1 MLAVLLAPLYLA
13 VNGYLLWRLL
23 GWLGAMGVQSR
34 PLHIVVSL
42 GFGVACTS
50 VLTGFLTGWRP
61 LRILGNVWLG
71 VLLYTILFLLLAE
84 GLRLILP
91 KRFRTRK
98 NRVRT
103 GAAVMLAVCI
113 VSGYGFF
120 HGRDVQ
126 VTRWQAAVDK
136 PCAAGDALNVVLV
149 SDLHLGAN
157 LGSRQLEQIAALI
170 NEQQPDL
177 VCLAGDIFDNDY
189 DALDDPDAIR
199 AAFAS
204 LQSKYG
210 VYACWGNH
218 DVQEKLLGGFSFRG
232 SPLNDPRMAQL
243 LANAGVT
250 LLSDEALEVDGA
262 FYLVGRKDAKRPADG
277 AARLPAAAL
286 TAGLD
291 ADKPILFLD
300 HQPRALAEAAAAGAD
315 VVLSGHTHGGQL
327 FPANL
332 FINFMWPNA
341 WSCRSVDGVTSV
353 VTAGA
358 GMWGPAMRVGAD
370 AEIVQL
376 TLQFTPS
383 GE

>member
-13 VNGYLLWRLL
+13 VNVYLLWRFL
-23 GWLGAMGVQSR
+23 GWLGAVGLQSR
-34 PLHIVVSL
+34 PWRAAMAL
-42 GFGVACTS
+42 GFLFVSTS

-61 LRILGNVWLG
+61 LRALGNIWLG
-71 VLLYTILFLLLAE
+71 VLLYTLLFLLLAE
-84 GLRLILP
+84 GLRLLLP

-98 NRVRT
+98 NRVRA
-103 GAAVMLAVCI
+103 GAAVMLAVCL

-120 HGRDVQ
+120 HGKDVR

-136 PCAAGDALNVVLV
+136 PCAAGDTLNVVLA

-157 LGSRQLEQIAALI
+157 LGSRQLARIAGLI

-189 DALDDPDAIR
+189 DALDDPEAIR
-199 AAFAS
+199 AALAS
-204 LQSKYG
+204 IQSKYG

-232 SPLNDPRMAQL
+232 TPTTDPRMAQL
-243 LANAGVT
+243 LADAGIT
-250 LLSDEALEVDGA
+250 LLSDEAVEVDGA

-277 AARLPAAAL
+277 AARQPAAAL

-291 ADKPILFLD
+291 AAKPVLFLD
-300 HQPRALAEAAAAGAD
+300 HQPRALAESAAAGAD
-315 VVLSGHTHGGQL
+315 VVLSGHTHDGQL

-332 FINFMWPNA
+332 FVKLMWPNA
-341 WSCRSVDGVTSV
+341 WGCRRVDGVTSV

-358 GMWGPAMRVGAD
+358 GMWGPAMRVGTN

-376 TLQFTPS
+376 TLWFQA
-383 GE
+383 